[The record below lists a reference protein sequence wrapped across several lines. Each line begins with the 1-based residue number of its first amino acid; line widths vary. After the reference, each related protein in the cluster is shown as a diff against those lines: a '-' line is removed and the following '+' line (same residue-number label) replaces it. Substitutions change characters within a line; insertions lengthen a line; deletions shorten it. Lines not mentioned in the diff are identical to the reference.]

1 MSRSPARPP
10 DGRPQAGRQRFLG
23 RVYGHLLAAVA
34 VFVLAEMALFRGG
47 LAQPMARAMYR
58 VPWPF
63 ILGAYIVVGWLASRA
78 AHRVRSTGGQYAAL
92 GIYVAVKVVIFV
104 PLLYQADRF
113 APGALA
119 SAGLVTLIGFCGL
132 SWIGARTRLD
142 LGFLRPLLV
151 WTGFVALLLILTAW
165 LYGWRLGTWFSVGMI
180 ALAGAGVLY
189 DTQKI
194 HRRRF
199 AANRHVAAALR
210 LFASIAMMFWYSL
223 RLLRRLRRV
232 G

>member
-1 MSRSPARPP
+1 MSARPARGPS
-10 DGRPQAGRQRFLG
+10 RKHQQFLCLT
-23 RVYGHLLAAVA
+23 YGHLLAAVV
-34 VFVLAEMALFRGG
+34 VFVLAEVALFRGG
-47 LAQPMARAMYR
+47 IAQPMARAMYR

-63 ILGAYIVVGWLASRA
+63 ILGAYIILGWLASRA
-78 AHRVRSTGGQYAAL
+78 AHRVRSLGAQYAAL
-92 GIYVAVKVVIFV
+92 SVYVAIKVVIFV

-119 SAGLVTLIGFCGL
+119 SAALVTLAGFAGL
-132 SWIGARTRLD
+132 SWIGARTRAD
-142 LGFLRPLLV
+142 LGLLRPYLI
-151 WTGFVALLLILTAW
+151 WGGFVALLLILTAW

-180 ALAGAGVLY
+180 ALAGASVLY

-194 HRRRF
+194 HRRRVRS
-199 AANRHVAAALR
+199 NRHVAAALR

-223 RLLRRLRRV
+223 RLMRRVRRV